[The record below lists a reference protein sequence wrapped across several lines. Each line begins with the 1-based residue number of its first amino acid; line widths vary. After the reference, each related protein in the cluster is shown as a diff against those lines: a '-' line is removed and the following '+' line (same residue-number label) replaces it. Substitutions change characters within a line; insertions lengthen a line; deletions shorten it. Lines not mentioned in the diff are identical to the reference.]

1 MCYPKKLGQ
10 TDVYT
15 LDHMNGK
22 EFGDFTVA
30 ERIGRGGAAAVY
42 RARQKSMGRDV
53 ALKVIDLTQVQ
64 GNNDFQRRF
73 TREAE
78 LIAKLEHLHILPVYA
93 YGIEGTNAY
102 LAMRLLRGG
111 SLKDILREETILP
124 LDSAVRYFKQT
135 AQGLAYAHSKGVIH
149 RDIKPANV
157 LIDENNNA
165 YLSDFGLAKAT
176 GDADMTQHDM
186 IVGTIAYM
194 SPEHLRGERLDQRAD
209 VYAMGVML
217 YEMLCGRPPFVAEE
231 GEEGMV
237 SMVYKHLEQ
246 PPPPMSQFNPN
257 IPDELEL
264 TVMRAL
270 EKNRDD
276 RYFDMG
282 AFVKAVDN
290 AMGLVSSVTLPRVAP
305 RLIRQSSTSMQASR
319 VATPAGAPRR
329 FSPLVL
335 GVVVALLLVAG
346 VVAFALSQ
354 QAQAPLPDFTVLTG
368 KSVLWDAFSPTEAE
382 LEIARR
388 RLGDDGFVA
397 VISCNSASEYHA
409 SLTRETT
416 ARLRTLGLRFRV
428 YDGQSDGYT
437 QRIEMEKALTEGAKG
452 IIICPITADTLG
464 QVFATLDEERIPFA
478 STHGWESS
486 YDVGVYTAS
495 TGSEYEMGQSIGVFT
510 GERMVAEGKQET
522 PVIILDFASM
532 ETIVIRANGI
542 EDGIRSVVPNANI
555 VGRYTGGVRD
565 LAYVSVHKLLE
576 DNVEFG
582 IIVSINDAGSLG
594 AAQALEEAGVPFD
607 AVDIYSIDAEQLVV
621 ERIREGRYFRASLEV
636 GRSQVANA
644 TSNAIAK
651 LLGGGK
657 LEEKIL
663 IPFSKI
669 ITKDNVTQ

>member
-1 MCYPKKLGQ
+1 M
-10 TDVYT
+10 YT
-15 LDHMNGK
+15 LDHLNGK
-22 EFGDFTVA
+22 QLGDFVIA

-42 RARQKSMGRDV
+42 RARQQSIGRDV
-53 ALKVIDLTQVQ
+53 ALKVIDLTQIQ
-64 GNNDFQRRF
+64 GNDDFQRRF
-73 TREAE
+73 AKEAE

-111 SLKDILREETILP
+111 SLKDILREDTFLP
-124 LDSAVRYFKQT
+124 LDVAIRYFKQV

-157 LIDENNNA
+157 LLDENNNA
-165 YLSDFGLAKAT
+165 YLSDFGLAKST
-176 GDADMTQHDM
+176 GDADMTQHDT

-217 YEMLCGRPPFVAEE
+217 YEMLCGRPPFMAEE
-231 GEEGMV
+231 GEDSMV

-257 IPDELEL
+257 VPDELEL
-264 TVMRAL
+264 AIMRAL
-270 EKNRDD
+270 EKKRED

-305 RLIRQSSTSMQASR
+305 RLIGQSSTSVQVQRGTIAS
-319 VATPAGAPRR
+319 AGARR
-329 FSPLVL
+329 FSLVVV
-335 GVVVALLLVAG
+335 GVVVALLLAAG
-346 VVAFALSQ
+346 ALAFALSQ
-354 QAQAPLPDFTVLTG
+354 QASAPLPDFTVKIG
-368 KSVLWDAFSPTEAE
+368 KSVLWDEFAPTEQE
-382 LEIARR
+382 IEIARR

-416 ARLRTLGLRFRV
+416 ARLRAMGLRFKV
-428 YDGQSDGYT
+428 YDGQSDGYI

-495 TGSEYEMGQSIGVFT
+495 TGSEYEMGQAIGKFT

-565 LAYVSVHKLLE
+565 LAYVSVRRLLE
-576 DNVEFG
+576 NKTDFG

-636 GRSQVANA
+636 GRSQTATATANA
-644 TSNAIAK
+644 LAK
-651 LLGGGK
+651 LLGGGT

-663 IPFSKI
+663 IPFSNI
-669 ITKDNVTQ
+669 ITKDNATQ